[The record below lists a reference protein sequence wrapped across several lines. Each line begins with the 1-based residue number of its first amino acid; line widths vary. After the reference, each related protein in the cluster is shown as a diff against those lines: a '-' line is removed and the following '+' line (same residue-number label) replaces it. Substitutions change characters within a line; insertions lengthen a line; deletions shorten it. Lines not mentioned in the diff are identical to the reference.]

1 MNTVPCSHCGQPAP
15 APALGAPDA
24 QPALSFCCTGC
35 ESVYFMLHGEG
46 FESFYKFNG
55 DQACAIPASSP
66 VPADRLERL
75 EPGLLQL
82 WANKAKLDEQG
93 VASLEFYLRGLH
105 CAGCIWLIEQLP
117 QALSGVVEARVEF
130 GRQRL
135 RLRWLPEQV
144 ELQEVLLWLARFGYS
159 AHALDEAQEQ
169 GQQRRQRPLLRRMGV
184 AWAVT
189 GNVML
194 LSFAHYSGLNALND
208 PIFYHGSRV
217 LSLLMTTLGLLYGAD
232 MFFKR
237 AWGSLKL
244 AMSSSTRAMPKLSMD
259 VPLSLGILLGWGYS
273 AWATITGHGEVWF
286 DSIAML
292 IAALLTSR
300 WLQASANARA
310 ADSTRQIYALLPQTA
325 RRLRADGALEIVETE
340 TLARGDLVEVR
351 PGELIPAD
359 GTIHQGMTS
368 LHRGALTGESRPES
382 ATVGAFVEAGVTNM
396 DNPITIEVL
405 NKGALTKLGQLQT
418 WIEDHA
424 NRRAPI
430 EQLTDRLGA
439 FFVLAILVIASLT
452 ALAWSLYQ
460 PQSWLPP
467 VIAVL
472 VVSCPCALAMAS
484 PLTLS
489 VALGRAATQGIF
501 IKHDDVI
508 EALDKADIIVFDK
521 TGTLT
526 YGDLSVIDVV
536 GQEELLGVISALERQ
551 STHPIGQALAKAWSP
566 IEADEL
572 QEIEHFAGSGV
583 SGLAKGCK
591 ICVGSPAWILGALAE
606 QAPDNLLEAYHRF
619 TQRGLTPVMVSADF
633 ALVAVLGLG
642 DTIRPEAQNVL
653 EALRERGLK
662 PQLLSGDHA
671 VVVDVVGQQLGFS
684 PADVRGQVTHEQK
697 LAQIEHLKAQGHTVI
712 MVGDG
717 VNDATALQAA
727 HVGITFERGAQVSL
741 LASDIFLRGG
751 DLGAILTLHD
761 GARQSMKVIRANLWS
776 SGLYNII
783 AVLLAAF
790 GLISPL
796 TAAILMPVSSL
807 SVVLSSILQRHF
819 KPLAQRVHY
828 SKARHLNA
836 DSNFESNLAE
846 VRS

>member
-1 MNTVPCSHCGQPAP
+1 MKTVPCSHCGQPAP
-15 APALGAPDA
+15 SSAEDTSEDA
-24 QPALSFCCTGC
+24 SSSGLSFCCTGC
-35 ESVYFMLHGEG
+35 ESVYHMLHGAG
-46 FESFYKFNG
+46 FESFYKFGGG
-55 DQACAIPASSP
+55 DQSCALPTSSP

-75 EPGLLQL
+75 EPGLLEL
-82 WANKAKLDEQG
+82 WERKATIDARG

-117 QALSGVVEARVEF
+117 QAMPGVVEARVEF

-135 RLRWLPEQV
+135 KLRWLPEQL

-184 AWAVT
+184 AWAVA

-208 PIFYHGSRV
+208 PAFYHGSRV
-217 LSLLMTTLGLLYGAD
+217 LSLVMTTAGLLYGAD

-244 AMSSSTRAMPKLSMD
+244 ALDTSTRQRKMPRLSMD

-273 AWATITGHGEVWF
+273 AWATITGQGEVWF

-292 IAALLTSR
+292 VAALLTSR

-340 TLARGDLVEVR
+340 TLTRGDLVEVR

-359 GTIHQGMTS
+359 GTIYEGQTS
-368 LHRGALTGESRPES
+368 LHRGALTGESRPEA

-405 NKGALTKLGQLQT
+405 NKGALTKLGQLQA

-424 NRRAPI
+424 SRRAPI

-439 FFVLAILVIASLT
+439 SFVLGILIVAALT
-452 ALAWSLYQ
+452 ALGWSLYQ
-460 PQSWLPP
+460 PQAWLPP

-508 EALDKADIIVFDK
+508 EALDKAEIIVFDK

-526 YGDLSVIDVV
+526 YGELSVVEVV
-536 GQEELLGVISALERQ
+536 GQDSVLGAISALERQ
-551 STHPIGQALAKAWSP
+551 STHPIGQALAKAWP
-566 IEADEL
+566 ALKQEEL
-572 QEIEHFAGSGV
+572 QDIEHFAGCGV
-583 SGLAKGCK
+583 SGLASGRK
-591 ICVGSPAWILGALAE
+591 ICVGSPSWILEGLHE
-606 QAPDNLLEAYHRF
+606 RPSSILLEAYHRF

-642 DTIRPEAQNVL
+642 DTIRAEAREVL
-653 EALRERGLK
+653 DALRERGLQ

-671 VVVDVVGQQLGFS
+671 GVVEVVGQQLGFS
-684 PADVRGQVTHEQK
+684 PSQIQGQVTHEQK

-751 DLGAILTLHD
+751 DLRAILALYD
-761 GARQSMKVIRANLWS
+761 GARQSMRVIRANLVS
-776 SGLYNII
+776 SALYNLI
-783 AVLLAAF
+783 AVILAAL

-796 TAAILMPVSSL
+796 TAAILMPISSL
-807 SVVLSSILQRHF
+807 SVVFSSILQRHF
-819 KPLAQRVHY
+819 KPLAQRVH
-828 SKARHLNA
+828 SSNAHRPNA
-836 DSNFESNLAE
+836 DSKLVE
-846 VRS
+846 V